1 MSWTPSDHSRKA
13 GSDSEATSPSASIQD
28 FETQQKKYVAEEWI
42 MREWKHMIRGK
53 KEKRFSVT
61 CSPAHDSDSHK

>member
-28 FETQQKKYVAEEWI
+28 FETQQKKFVVSQHHLLWI
-42 MREWKHMIRGK
+42 WVLFLQEIQTVFLDK
-53 KEKRFSVT
+53 
-61 CSPAHDSDSHK
+61 